1 MKIKFSAA
9 GIALLL
15 ACGALSFAQAPDF
28 SGTWKLNAGKSDF
41 GDQSFAIAMPGASP
55 HEETLVIRR
64 EGDILVLETR
74 RGIRRLTTDGKES
87 LYAGGYYTDLKM
99 TARFEAGKLVVNL
112 EEEFTVTR
120 VTTVD
125 DPGSLEYL
133 RLNSQSIFNLSADG
147 KTLMVIETA
156 TLPDGDSR
164 TMKKV
169 FDRTGP

>member
-1 MKIKFSAA
+1 MKIKFPAA

-41 GDQSFAIAMPGASP
+41 GDTSLANQMPGASP
-55 HEETLVIRR
+55 SDETLVIRR
-64 EGDILVLETR
+64 EGGILVLDTR
-74 RGIRRLTTDGKES
+74 RGVRRVTTDGKES
-87 LYAGGYYTDLKM
+87 LYAGAYYKDLKI

-120 VTTVD
+120 VMTAD
-125 DPGSLEYL
+125 DPGTLEYV
-133 RLNSQSIFNLSADG
+133 RSSAQSSYELSADG
-147 KTLMVIETA
+147 KTLTVIETA
-156 TLPDGDSR
+156 TTPGGDSR